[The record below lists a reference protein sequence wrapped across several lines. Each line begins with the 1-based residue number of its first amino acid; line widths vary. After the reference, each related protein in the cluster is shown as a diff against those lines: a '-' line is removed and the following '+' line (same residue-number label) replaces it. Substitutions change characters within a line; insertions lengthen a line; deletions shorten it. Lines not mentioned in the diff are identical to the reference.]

1 MLLLPLHALIHHDL
15 SSNHIVNLFFLCN
28 LFFVQVFAA
37 LVILDKKLQV
47 SFHVV
52 FAALDS
58 QFSEFAVLFISQI
71 WPTTCDCGLFPLLVV
86 NSLLF
91 AVFSHLLTE
100 LFLQFS
106 FAKLIFFLLQPG
118 NIVADFKLHL
128 KVFIL
133 ELRQNSK
140 LF

>member
-1 MLLLPLHALIHHDL
+1 
-15 SSNHIVNLFFLCN
+15 
-28 LFFVQVFAA
+28 
-37 LVILDKKLQV
+37 
-47 SFHVV
+47 
-52 FAALDS
+52 
-58 QFSEFAVLFISQI
+58 
-71 WPTTCDCGLFPLLVV
+71 
-86 NSLLF
+86 
-91 AVFSHLLTE
+91 LTE